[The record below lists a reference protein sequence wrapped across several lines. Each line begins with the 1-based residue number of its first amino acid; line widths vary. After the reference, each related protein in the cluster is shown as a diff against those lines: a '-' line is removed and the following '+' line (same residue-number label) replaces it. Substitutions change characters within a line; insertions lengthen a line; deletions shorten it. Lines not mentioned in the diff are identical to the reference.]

1 MKHVESAH
9 QQAYVA
15 RCRMHPIA
23 KRVFAIP
30 NGGKRNKITAA
41 ILKAEGVLAGVP
53 DLCLPVHAGSC
64 FGLWVEFKSPDGRLS
79 KDQADY
85 AGFLVAMGHVVLVV
99 EEWRLAWDMTE
110 KYLAGQLTPAMVVL
124 R

>member
-41 ILKAEGVLAGVP
+41 ILKAEGVRPGVSDLMLAYP
-53 DLCLPVHAGSC
+53 AGAC
-64 FGLWVEFKSPDGRLS
+64 HGLFVEFKSPTGRMS
-79 KDQADY
+79 KEQLEFADEAIESGY
-85 AGFLVAMGHVVLVV
+85 AVLQVV
-99 EEWRLAWDMTE
+99 EWATAWGWTE
-110 KYLAGQLTPAMVVL
+110 KYLRGELTPALMVV